1 MGLLDILTGND
12 QGASPWG
19 ALFQAPQAPTDEDKA
34 KLAQQAFLQSLMQN
48 PAAGVG
54 NPSLNGAPAGPA
66 ATAAPA
72 SPFGDPSNLSAVPA
86 PPIPAPSPFASGVAP
101 APFGFA
107 PSNMASVNPSQIAPP
122 AALGAPPQAPAP
134 VSAPPAPVAPPAA
147 PMPPAVANANAA
159 APDDPNDPIA
169 VGKYQMPRIGDGFP
183 DDDAPAAPAARTPAA
198 AVPAVPA
205 TAPFSLAGN
214 LGAAQKSFD
223 GTSGLIPGI
232 VNAIKGGITGQP
244 VFDART
250 QAQNATVQALVAKGA
265 PVEDVKAAVNNP
277 ALMTALINQYYGR
290 DKYQLVQS
298 ADGMGVQRPVGAFS
312 TSEGTLKKFDGAD
325 AGGLGAGGLGDMSK
339 TGAAYLATLPP
350 AQAQIIKGMVDGT
363 VQPPSSFAL
372 AKPAWQAML
381 AGAKNLDPL
390 FDETKWSARSVMAR
404 SAQGD
409 GKMGQNINALTT
421 GVGHLKQLWDTIPD
435 LNNSDYS
442 QTYNRVG
449 NAISTEFGGTGV
461 TNFESVRD
469 RVAPEIVKI
478 WRGTG
483 GAEADIRRDIE
494 SLSSTKTPS
503 QLRGAISNIAGMMQ
517 SKLDSNMQEYRA
529 TMGKDMP
536 LTPEQQAQMQSIQQL
551 QSMAGGSASGSGS
564 GSGTPAGTVNVGGQ
578 SINWKVH

>member
-1 MGLLDILTGND
+1 MGLLDILADNG
-12 QGASPWG
+12 GSPWN
-19 ALFQAPQAPTDEDKA
+19 ALYPGSPDPQEVA
-34 KLAQQAFLQSLMQN
+34 AQQAAALGALGIN
-48 PAAGVG
+48 PA
-54 NPSLNGAPAGPA
+54 SLPQ
-66 ATAAPA
+66 A
-72 SPFGDPSNLSAVPA
+72 SPFDAPA
-86 PPIPAPSPFASGVAP
+86 QPVSSPASSMPAPAPSPFPGGGSAAASL
-101 APFGFA
+101 PFGFA
-107 PSNMASVNPSQIAPP
+107 GLSQSAPVAASPNLMNVNPSQIA
-122 AALGAPPQAPAP
+122 APAP
-134 VSAPPAPVAPPAA
+134 GPQTAAPPTPSLPQALAD
-147 PMPPAVANANAA
+147 ANAA
-159 APDDPNDPIA
+159 VPAPQNSPIA
-169 VGKYQMPRIGDGFP
+169 VGNVMMPRIGNGFP
-183 DDDAPAAPAARTPAA
+183 TAADGDDDDDTPATPAAKPAPAPAA
-198 AVPAVPA
+198 PA

-214 LGAAQKSFD
+214 LGAAQKSFE

-244 VFDART
+244 AFDAKT

-277 ALMTALINQYYGR
+277 ALMTALISQYYGR

-312 TSEGTLKKFDGAD
+312 TSEGTLKKFEGAD
-325 AGGLGAGGLGDMSK
+325 VGAAGTGGGLGDMSK
-339 TGAAYLATLPP
+339 TGAAYLATVPP

-381 AGAKNLDPL
+381 AGAKNLDPS
-390 FDETKWSARSVMAR
+390 FDETKWSARSAMAR

-421 GVGHLKQLWDTIPD
+421 GVGHLKQLWDTIPG

-483 GAEADIRRDIE
+483 GAEADIRRDID

-529 TMGKDMP
+529 TMGKDVP
-536 LTPEQQAQMQSIQQL
+536 LTPEQQAQMQLIQQL
-551 QSMAGGSASGSGS
+551 QGMAGGSASGSAS